1 MKPSVRLP
9 RVPSLPPLPSV
20 LDGDEDATP
29 PPAVPTAR
37 AAGLLSCHACDL
49 VSPRTLEGEP
59 CPRCGATLHTRKPDS
74 LARTWAFLLA
84 AFILYIP
91 ANVLPV
97 MVTQSLFGTQRDTI
111 MSGVI
116 YLWVSGSRLLAGVVL
131 IASIIVPMLKM
142 MILTL
147 LLLSVHFR
155 WTWRLRQRTRLYL
168 LVEVI
173 GRWSMLDIFVVSLL
187 ASLVRAGAIATIIP
201 GGGALAFASVVVFTM
216 LASLSFDPR
225 LLWDSL
231 DLPGPR
237 QNDG

>member
-1 MKPSVRLP
+1 MKPTVRLP
-9 RVPSLPPLPSV
+9 RVPSLPAV

-29 PPAVPTAR
+29 LPAVPTAR